1 MRLHLLTFALFTAT
15 LAACADYQQAA
26 PVDAVEIS
34 DHNEVE

>member
-1 MRLHLLTFALFTAT
+1 MVRLAIMLMLAAT

-34 DHNEVE
+34 DHGDS